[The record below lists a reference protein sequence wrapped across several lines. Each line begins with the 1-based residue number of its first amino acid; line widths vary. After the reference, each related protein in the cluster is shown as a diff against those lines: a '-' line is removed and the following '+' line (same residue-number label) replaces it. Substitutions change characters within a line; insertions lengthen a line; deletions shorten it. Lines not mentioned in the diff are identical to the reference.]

1 MKRVRSFDQ
10 NSRLS
15 ERKRKNKWIEE
26 WVKKNGKATNLRGV
40 GKKIL
45 VKEEKK
51 PKLSYFR
58 VNDMKEGRNGEHQ
71 NFTAI
76 GWEI

>member
-1 MKRVRSFDQ
+1 M
-10 NSRLS
+10 
-15 ERKRKNKWIEE
+15 
-26 WVKKNGKATNLRGV
+26 GKTTNLRRV

-58 VNDMKEGRNGEHQ
+58 VNDMKEGKNGKHQ

-76 GWEI
+76 G